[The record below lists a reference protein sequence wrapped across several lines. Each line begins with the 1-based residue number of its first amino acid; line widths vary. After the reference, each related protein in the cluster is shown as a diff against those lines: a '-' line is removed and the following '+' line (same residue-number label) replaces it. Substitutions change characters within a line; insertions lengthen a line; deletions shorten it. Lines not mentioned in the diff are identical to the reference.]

1 MSKPDQGSTMPAHAD
16 RPASSTGTV
25 LLQAEH
31 LCKSYTDGNVT
42 AVADVNLSIHKGEYL
57 AIIGKSGSGKSTL
70 LNLLGA
76 LDRPDSGELY
86 FEGQP
91 LSKSADLDRFR
102 SRNLGFVFQSFHLLP
117 ILSAVENVQV
127 PMFETDWTASQ
138 RRKRALELLDVV
150 SMGHRANHLPRE
162 LSVGERQRV
171 AIARSLANEP
181 RILLADEPTG
191 NLDTA
196 TAQQIFD
203 LFDRLHTDRKMTLV
217 LITHDLDLAR
227 RAERVV
233 RMQDGHLKDEVLNAK

>member
-1 MSKPDQGSTMPAHAD
+1 M
-16 RPASSTGTV
+16 
-25 LLQAEH
+25 
-31 LCKSYTDGNVT
+31 
-42 AVADVNLSIHKGEYL
+42 
-57 AIIGKSGSGKSTL
+57 
-70 LNLLGA
+70 
-76 LDRPDSGELY
+76 
-86 FEGQP
+86 
-91 LSKSADLDRFR
+91 DLDRFR

-127 PMFETDWTASQ
+127 PMFETDWTARE

-150 SMGHRANHLPRE
+150 GMGHLADHLPKE

-171 AIARSLANEP
+171 AVARSLANEP
-181 RILLADEPTG
+181 MILLADEPTG
-191 NLDTA
+191 NLDSA

-233 RMQDGHLKDEVLNAK
+233 RMQDGHLREEAMSAS